1 LTEWSILG
9 QEVLKVGFDLQPTEE
24 QAALK
29 ETLADFAANVL
40 RPAARDAEAAKST
53 PEDIARQVHDI
64 GIAAPVAEEFG
75 GGGAVDPVTYC
86 LAAEEIAWGDPGIAW
101 QVLGS
106 GIAAIVIGEAGT
118 DDQKQRYLG
127 HFTEAW
133 EPKAFVALGE
143 KLAAGDLETL
153 ETTIDDAKVAGDKYG
168 VLNASDAAV
177 GVGVVVG
184 RTPDG
189 LGAVVLDDPPTW
201 EVVKPEDK
209 LGLEA
214 APTSVVRFDAAGDA
228 LPVGPRLDNAILWA
242 KLMVGAVAVGC
253 ARASLEYASHY
264 ATEREAFGKPIGAFQ
279 AISFKIAEMA
289 IEVDAARL
297 EVWRAAWKIA
307 NQEATPADVAEANG
321 QALAAAV
328 RCGDDGVQILG
339 GHGYIRDHPVEKWFR
354 DAVTL
359 SVFDAPDLV
368 GDMIVARSV
377 GA

>member
-1 LTEWSILG
+1 
-9 QEVLKVGFDLQPTEE
+9 VGFDLQPTEE

-29 ETLADFAANVL
+29 ETLADFAADVI
-40 RPAARDAEAAKST
+40 RPAARDAEAATST
-53 PEDIARQVHDI
+53 PEAITRQVQAI
-64 GIAAPVAEEFG
+64 GIAAPVAEDFG
-75 GGGAVDPVTYC
+75 GGGALDPVTYC
-86 LAAEEIAWGDPGIAW
+86 LAAEELAWGDPGIAW
-101 QVLGS
+101 QVFGS

-118 DDQKQRYLG
+118 DDQKRRYLG
-127 HFTEAW
+127 RFTE
-133 EPKAFVALGE
+133 PSGPSTFVALGE

-153 ETTIDDAKVAGDKYG
+153 ETTVDDSKVAGEKYG
-168 VLNASDAAV
+168 VLNAADAAL
-177 GVGVVVG
+177 GVVVG
-184 RTPDG
+184 RTTEG
-189 LGAVVLDDPPTW
+189 LGAVVLDDPSTW

-214 APTSVVRFDAAGDA
+214 APSSVVRFDAAGDA
-228 LPVGPRLDNAILWA
+228 LPSGPRLENAILWA

-253 ARASLEYASHY
+253 ARASLEYASQY

-289 IEVDAARL
+289 IEVDAARVD
-297 EVWRAAWKIA
+297 VWRAAWKIA
-307 NQEATPADVAEANG
+307 NHEATPADIAEANG

>member
-118 DDQKQRYLG
+118 DDQKQRYLR
-127 HFTEAW
+127 HFTEPA
-133 EPKAFVALGE
+133 PPSAFVALGE

-153 ETTIDDAKVAGDKYG
+153 EATVDDAKVAGDKYG

-177 GVGVVVG
+177 GVVVG

-189 LGAVVLDDPPTW
+189 LGAVILDDPSAW

-228 LPVGPRLDNAILWA
+228 LPVGARLDNAILWA

-253 ARASLEYASHY
+253 ARASLEYASQY
-264 ATEREAFGKPIGAFQ
+264 ATQREAFGKPIGAFQ
-279 AISFKIAEMA
+279 GISFKIAEMA

-307 NQEATPADVAEANG
+307 NEKVTPADVAEANG